1 VKLLLERGANPNLLS
16 TRRKSPLQM
25 AAKHST
31 LETVKLLLEYGADP
45 FVEIECPT
53 VECEKL
59 IASYRWKLLY
69 RRDVDTAKR
78 YSINGDIKLP
88 KEVWEIILLNK
99 RQQQLC
105 KNLSNER
112 NAEIL
117 VFFAAELG
125 IPIQPNMT
133 KGKLCGLI
141 SRQLAY
147 GKESKYQG
155 YAERDIDNY
164 RKDILILA
172 RKLGIDTDQSTE
184 SIIKSLSKIL

>member
-1 VKLLLERGANPNLLS
+1 
-16 TRRKSPLQM
+16 M
-25 AAKHST
+25 D
-31 LETVKLLLEYGADP
+31 YGADP

-59 IASYRWKLLY
+59 IASYRWKRLLT
-69 RRDVDTAKR
+69 RDLDTAKR
-78 YSINGDIKLP
+78 YSKNAEIKLP

-112 NAEIL
+112 NVEIL

-125 IPIQPNMT
+125 IPIQENMT

-147 GKESKYQG
+147 GKESKYKG
-155 YAERDIDNY
+155 FAERDLNKY
-164 RKDILILA
+164 RKDILIMA
-172 RKLGIDTDQSTE
+172 RKLGIDTTQSTE
-184 SIIKSLSKIL
+184 NILKTLSKII